1 MEESPEIDV
10 DEDSELK
17 FIKYPIIHHIFIA
30 KTVKMNKS
38 IFLIYVIKFNLPL
51 IIYFRKINKKDNIVN
66 IKNTSIGTKINEYEV
81 SSNKKLK
88 STVQTKKNFVLS
100 KDSITLDNIKTS
112 NGNREYM
119 YIAG

>member
-1 MEESPEIDV
+1 MVERPEIEV
-10 DEDSELK
+10 EADSDWK
-17 FIKYPIIHHIFIA
+17 FMKYPIIHHIFVA
-30 KTVKMNKS
+30 KTVKINKS
-38 IFLIYVIKFNLPL
+38 IFLIYVVKFNLPL